1 MSTITADSLI
11 TLNYRIANA
20 QGQALI
26 STFEATPATLKMGS
40 GEMLPSIERCLHGL
54 TIGESRSFE
63 LQPEQA
69 FGPRQ
74 DRLVKRVP
82 REGLAGAE
90 LAVGSVIQ
98 LSFDTGDKMVGLI
111 LELDDASALIDFN
124 HPLAG
129 KPIRFDV
136 EVIGIN

>member
-1 MSTITADSLI
+1 MSTIAADSLV
-11 TLNYRIANA
+11 TLNYRVANA

-40 GEMLPSIERCLHGL
+40 GEMMPTIERCLLGL
-54 TIGESRSFE
+54 AVGDSRSFD

-74 DRLVKRVP
+74 DRLVQRIP
-82 REGLAGAE
+82 REALPGAD
-90 LAVGSVIQ
+90 LTPRNTIQ
-98 LSFDTGDKMVGLI
+98 LSFDTGDKMIGLI
-111 LELDDASALIDFN
+111 LEVDDASALIDFN